1 MKSDAG
7 EGSDF
12 MIVIPV
18 KASEE
23 LYEESKVFSFVDK
36 TSMKNEKVTAHDIS
50 TFIQSLGSDNKD
62 IIMEALELQ
71 DLEKLSRIDQY
82 LSSRYEPDNN
92 ALKKLKKSARDFD
105 FKFIN
110 EVLQAVE

>member
-1 MKSDAG
+1 
-7 EGSDF
+7 

-23 LYEESKVFSFVDK
+23 LYEENKVFSFVDK
-36 TSMKNEKVTAHDIS
+36 TDMKNEKVTVHDIS
-50 TFIQSLGSDNKD
+50 KFIQSLGKDNKD
-62 IIMEALELQ
+62 IIMEAMELQ

-82 LSSRYEPDNN
+82 LNSRYESSNK

-105 FKFIN
+105 FRFIN